1 MKCVGILL
9 FQLLIT
15 ATGFWYVFHN
25 PQKPAQIA
33 EALRYASMGWVLL
46 GWTCYSVVE
55 VLATV
60 RWQILFSD
68 AVCAFAQL
76 SSPPPSVIAQSVGP
90 LHASRVVTALFS
102 TRTDGSHVS
111 ARVSLRGNV
120 SGRAFSGDRSDLS
133 PGHVLL
139 GVSFA
144 IYPVSAEVTLPP
156 PAVPWTSR
164 WRSLARAIERHVRP
178 LGCVPFPRAQTRLP
192 ESKEISLRVR
202 RRAPVPLLVLPAYQ
216 NCFAPSYVFGRN
228 EKCARLKC
236 TWAAN
241 TIRSRER
248 IGFILK

>member
-33 EALRYASMGWVLL
+33 EALRYASMSWVLL
-46 GWTCYSVVE
+46 GWACYGAVE

-76 SSPPPSVIAQSVGP
+76 SSPPPSVIAQSVEP
-90 LHASRVVTALFS
+90 LHASRVARALSS
-102 TRTDGSHVS
+102 TPTDGSRVS
-111 ARVSLRGNV
+111 ARVSLHANG
-120 SGRAFSGDRSDLS
+120 SGKAFSGDRSDPS
-133 PGHVLL
+133 PGHVSP

-144 IYPVSAEVTLPP
+144 ICPVWVEATLLP

-164 WRSLARAIERHVRP
+164 WRPLAQAIERHVRP
-178 LGCVPFPRAQTRLP
+178 LGCVPFPHAQTRLP
-192 ESKEISLRVR
+192 GSKEISLRVR
-202 RRAPVPLLVLPAYQ
+202 RHAPFPLLVLPAYQ

-228 EKCARLKC
+228 EKCIGSPHLSQSPWARR
-236 TWAAN
+236 AN
-241 TIRSRER
+241 DY
-248 IGFILK
+248 

>member
-1 MKCVGILL
+1 MKCVGFLL
-9 FQLLIT
+9 LQFLIT
-15 ATGFWYVFHN
+15 ATGFWYVVHN
-25 PQKPAQIA
+25 PQKPAQMA
-33 EALRYASMGWVLL
+33 EALPYASMGWVLL

-55 VLATV
+55 VLPTV

-76 SSPPPSVIAQSVGP
+76 SSPPSNAIAQSVGP
-90 LHASRVVTALFS
+90 LPALRVVTALFS

-120 SGRAFSGDRSDLS
+120 SGKAFSGDRSDLWPS
-133 PGHVLL
+133 HVLL

-144 IYPVSAEVTLPP
+144 ICPVSVEATLLPP
-156 PAVPWTSR
+156 VVPWTSR
-164 WRSLARAIERHVRP
+164 WRSPAQGIERHVRP

-202 RRAPVPLLVLPAYQ
+202 RHAPFPLLVLPAYQ

-228 EKCARLKC
+228 ENCARLKC

-241 TIRSRER
+241 NMRSRER

>member
-9 FQLLIT
+9 LQLLIT
-15 ATGFWYVFHN
+15 ATRFWYVFHN

-33 EALRYASMGWVLL
+33 ETLRYQYKLGAPWLGLL
-46 GWTCYSVVE
+46 QRGGSPCRGA
-55 VLATV
+55 LADS
-60 RWQILFSD
+60 FSD

-76 SSPPPSVIAQSVGP
+76 SSPPPNATVQSVGP
-90 LHASRVVTALFS
+90 LPALRVVTALFS
-102 TRTDGSHVS
+102 TPTDGSHVS
-111 ARVSLRGNV
+111 ARASLRGNV
-120 SGRAFSGDRSDLS
+120 SGKAFSGDRSDLS